1 MRYQGSCHCGKVTFE
16 VEGELAQV
24 TECNCSI
31 CSRKGSL
38 VWGVLPDR
46 FRLLSP
52 EAELA
57 TYSFGKERI
66 KHRFCPH
73 CGIHTFAEGILSG
86 SPLVVI
92 NARCLEGIDLSS
104 LPVKHFDGRSL

>member
-1 MRYQGSCHCGKVTFE
+1 MRYQGSCHCGKV
-16 VEGELAQV
+16 L
-24 TECNCSI
+24 
-31 CSRKGSL
+31 SRSKANLPRSRVQLLHLFWKGSL
-38 VWGVLPDR
+38 LWGVLPGS

-73 CGIHTFAEGILSG
+73 CGIHTFAEGISLRAPG
-86 SPLVVI
+86 GHQRPLP
-92 NARCLEGIDLSS
+92 RG
-104 LPVKHFDGRSL
+104 H